1 MHQRPFS
8 ISQFLCWPVLL
19 LLTACAAS
27 PQTLPTTPGVSW
39 PTTGWRTS
47 SPESQSMDS
56 AKLDQMAREIDEK
69 KIPIKSVLVIRH
81 GFIVAEKNQF
91 PATKNTT
98 YELYSCTKSFT
109 STLVGIMVDQGL
121 LKLEQ
126 PVLSFFPD
134 KTFENVDERK
144 KAMTVENL
152 LTMTSGLEWNE
163 GDRVYQE
170 MYTSA
175 DWVKYVLDKPMAAQP
190 GTQVVY
196 NSGSS
201 HVLSAIVGQAAGM
214 PTLEFARKYLFEP
227 LGIKNPT
234 WTWNADSQGNPIGG
248 WGLQLST
255 RDMAK
260 LGYLFLHEGQWDGRQ
275 IVSAEWVKNATT
287 DRMPNKAVGEDGYGF
302 QWWTIGDKGYAAQGR
317 YGQIIYVH
325 PELDLVVV
333 MTAQLD
339 NSAPEWDLINQYI
352 IPACQ

>member
-1 MHQRPFS
+1 
-8 ISQFLCWPVLL
+8 
-19 LLTACAAS
+19 
-27 PQTLPTTPGVSW
+27 
-39 PTTGWRTS
+39 
-47 SPESQSMDS
+47 MDS

-190 GTQVVY
+190 GTQFVY